1 MQETLILT
9 PIAAAPRGPL
19 VNAVTFGLVATMM
32 LLSTATNAAQPQCSP
47 SERWNPDMQMCMLNG
62 KAVPGTAAS
71 GPPPDQGSAPA
82 PDAGTAAMTTPPIA
96 NRQPTSSAGMDMAD
110 GGKPKSSF
118 MLQINQ
124 FAVYS
129 HTTGPRG
136 QSRLT
141 GPGSW
146 MLMYNH
152 DLTPRNHLNVS
163 VMASPEQLTVGDKGT
178 PQLLQT
184 ENIDNMHAHDT
195 IMALEIRDVIS
206 IGSRGDQQLTF
217 LFAPRGAAAIGPVP
231 FMHRQSA
238 EGNPDAPLGH
248 GLQDGFHD
256 ASTVLGIEFHFARTT
271 IEATAFSGES
281 VSWPLPLH
289 SPDSFAFR
297 LTQDIDDH
305 LKLGTSYGDVL
316 SPDDAGLEKHS
327 QFISAWLA
335 TSHQIGP
342 GTLRS
347 SLVWARGRDGNSISQ
362 TSLLAEAVYQR
373 GLNAFFG
380 RAEALQ
386 IRPEQLVAA
395 TIGSPA
401 DPRWVKALTFGYE
414 RTLLE
419 QSGLSS
425 RVGGSYTRDFIPSAF
440 KPVYGSDPG
449 GLKLFL
455 RIKFGTN
462 DGHAM

>member
-9 PIAAAPRGPL
+9 PIAMAPRASLARP
-19 VNAVTFGLVATMM
+19 VTLSLVAATM
-32 LLSTATNAAQPQCSP
+32 LLSTVSNAAQPQCSP
-47 SERWNPDMQMCMLNG
+47 SERWNPDMQMCMPNG

-71 GPPPDQGSAPA
+71 GSPPDQGSATA
-82 PDAGTAAMTTPPIA
+82 PDAGTAAMPAPPIA
-96 NRQPTSSAGMDMAD
+96 SRQSTSSAGMDMAD
-110 GGKPKSSF
+110 GGKPKSAS

-146 MLMYNH
+146 MLMYDH
-152 DLTPRNHLNVS
+152 DLTPRNHLSVS
-163 VMASPEQLTVGDKGT
+163 IMASPEQLTVGDKGT

-195 IMALEIRDVIS
+195 LMALEFRDVIAL
-206 IGSRGDQQLTF
+206 GSGGDQQLIF

-248 GLQDGFHD
+248 GSEDGFHD
-256 ASTVLGIEFHFARTT
+256 ASTVIGIEYHFARTT
-271 IEATAFSGES
+271 IEATAFSGEG
-281 VSWPLPLH
+281 VRWPLPLH

-297 LTQDIDDH
+297 FTQDIDDH
-305 LKLGTSYGDVL
+305 LKVGASYGDVL
-316 SPDDAGLEKHS
+316 SPDDAGVEKHS

-335 TSHQIGP
+335 TSHQLGR

-347 SLVWARGRDGNSISQ
+347 SLVWARGRDGNSVSQ

-373 GLNAFFG
+373 GPNALFG
-380 RAEALQ
+380 RAEILQ
-386 IRPEQLVAA
+386 ITPEQLDVA
-395 TIGSPA
+395 TIGSTA
-401 DPRWVKALTFGYE
+401 DPRWVKALTLGYE

-425 RVGGSYTRDFIPSAF
+425 RVGGSYTKDFIPSTF
-440 KPVYGSDPG
+440 KPEYGSDPG
-449 GLKLFL
+449 GFKLFL
-455 RIKFGTN
+455 RIKFATS
-462 DGHAM
+462 DGHVM

>member
-9 PIAAAPRGPL
+9 PIAVAPRVSLARP
-19 VNAVTFGLVATMM
+19 VTLGLVAATM
-32 LLSTATNAAQPQCSP
+32 LFSTASNAAQPKCSP
-47 SERWNPDMQMCMLNG
+47 SERWNPDMQMCMPNG
-62 KAVPGTAAS
+62 KAVPGTAAI
-71 GPPPDQGSAPA
+71 GPPPDQGSATA
-82 PDAGTAAMTTPPIA
+82 PDTDTAAMPTPPIA

-110 GGKPKSSF
+110 GGKPKSPF

-146 MLMYNH
+146 MLMYDH
-152 DLTPRNHLNVS
+152 DVTPRNHLSVS
-163 VMASPEQLTVGDKGT
+163 IMASPEQLTVGDKGT

-195 IMALEIRDVIS
+195 IMALEFRDVIS

-256 ASTVLGIEFHFARTT
+256 ASTVLGIEYHFARTT

-305 LKLGTSYGDVL
+305 LKVGASYGDVL
-316 SPDDAGLEKHS
+316 SPDDAGVGKHN

-335 TSHQIGP
+335 TSHQIGQ

-347 SLVWARGRDGNSISQ
+347 SLVWARGRDGNSVSQ
-362 TSLLAEAVYQR
+362 TSLLAEAAYQR

-380 RAEALQ
+380 RAEVLQ
-386 IRPEQLVAA
+386 ITPEQLDAA

-401 DPRWVKALTFGYE
+401 DPRWVKALTLGYE
-414 RTLLE
+414 RTLLD
-419 QSGLSS
+419 QHGLSL

-440 KPVYGSDPG
+440 KPEYGSDPG
-449 GLKLFL
+449 GFKLFL
-455 RIKFGTN
+455 RIKFATN
-462 DGHAM
+462 DGQVM

>member
-1 MQETLILT
+1 MT
-9 PIAAAPRGPL
+9 PIAAAPKGQL
-19 VNAVTFGLVATMM
+19 VNAVTFGLVTTMM
-32 LLSTATNAAQPQCSP
+32 LFGTATNAAQPQCSP
-47 SERWNPDMQMCMLNG
+47 SERWYPDTQMCMPIG
-62 KAVPGTAAS
+62 KAVSGTAAS
-71 GPPPDQGSAPA
+71 GPPPDPGSAMA
-82 PDAGTAAMTTPPIA
+82 ADAGTAALPAPPIA
-96 NRQPTSSAGMDMAD
+96 NRQPASTAGMDMAD
-110 GGKPKSSF
+110 GEKPKSPF

-124 FAVYS
+124 FAAYS
-129 HTTGPRG
+129 YTTGPRG

-152 DLTPRNHLNVS
+152 DLKPGNRLDIS
-163 VMASPEQLTVGDKGT
+163 LMASPEQLTVGDKGT

-195 IMALEIRDVIS
+195 IMALEFRDVIS
-206 IGSRGDQQLTF
+206 IGPRGDQQLTF

-256 ASTVLGIEFHFARTT
+256 ASTVLGIEYHVARTT
-271 IEATAFSGES
+271 IEATAFSGKS

-297 LTQDIDDH
+297 FTQDIDDH
-305 LKLGTSYGDVL
+305 LKLGASYGDVL
-316 SPDDAGLEKHS
+316 SPDDAGLERHS

-335 TSHQIGP
+335 TSHQIGQ

-347 SLVWARGRDGNSISQ
+347 SLVWASGRDGKSVSQ

-373 GLNAFFG
+373 GPNAFFG

-386 IRPEQLVAA
+386 IRPDQLDVAP
-395 TIGSPA
+395 IGSPA
-401 DPRWVKALTFGYE
+401 DPSWVKALTFGYE

-419 QSGLSS
+419 QHGLSL

-440 KPVYGSDPG
+440 KPEYGPDPG
-449 GLKLFL
+449 GFKLFV
-455 RIKFGTN
+455 RIKFATN
-462 DGHAM
+462 GGQDM

>member
-1 MQETLILT
+1 MHDALTLT
-9 PIAAAPRGPL
+9 PLAGAARVSLARPL
-19 VNAVTFGLVATMM
+19 ALGFCAATI
-32 LLSTATNAAQPQCSP
+32 LLGTPSNAAQSQCSP
-47 SERWNPDMQMCMLNG
+47 SERWNPDMKMCMPNRQAG
-62 KAVPGTAAS
+62 PGTLVGDPQPEQ
-71 GPPPDQGSAPA
+71 GPITA
-82 PDAGTAAMTTPPIA
+82 PDASPAATSAQRVADRPPM
-96 NRQPTSSAGMDMAD
+96 SSAGMDMTD
-110 GGKPKSSF
+110 RGKPASSF

-129 HTTGPRG
+129 HTTGARG

-146 MLMYNH
+146 MLMYDH
-152 DLTPRNHLNVS
+152 DLTPDNHLSVS
-163 VMASPEQLTVGDKGT
+163 LMASPEQLTVGDRGT

-195 IMALEIRDVIS
+195 LMALEVRDVIAL
-206 IGSRGDQQLTF
+206 GSGGDQQLTF

-256 ASTVLGIEFHFARTT
+256 ASTVLGIGYHFARTT
-271 IEATAFSGES
+271 IEATAFSGAA

-289 SPDSFAFR
+289 GPDSFAFR

-305 LKLGTSYGDVL
+305 VKVGASYGDVL
-316 SPDDAGLEKHS
+316 SPDDAGVEKHS

-335 TSHQIGP
+335 TSHRIGQ

-347 SLVWARGRDGNSISQ
+347 SLVWARGRDGNSVSQ

-380 RAEALQ
+380 RAETLQ
-386 IRPEQLVAA
+386 ITPQQLEAA
-395 TIGSPA
+395 TIGGQT
-401 DPRWVKALTFGYE
+401 DPRWVKALTLGYE
-414 RTLLE
+414 RTLLD
-419 QSGLSS
+419 QHGFSL
-425 RVGGSYTRDFIPSAF
+425 RVGGSYTRDFMPLAF
-440 KPVYGSDPG
+440 KPEYGSDPAG
-449 GLKLFL
+449 FKLFV
-455 RIKFGTN
+455 RVKFATN
-462 DGHAM
+462 EGHVM

>member
-1 MQETLILT
+1 MQETLTLT
-9 PIAAAPRGPL
+9 PIAEAPRGPL
-19 VNAVTFGLVATMM
+19 VSAVTFGLVATMM

-47 SERWNPDMQMCMLNG
+47 SERWNPDMQLCMLNG

-238 EGNPDAPLGH
+238 EGNADAPLGH

-297 LTQDIDDH
+297 LTQNIDDH
-305 LKLGTSYGDVL
+305 LKLGASYGDVL

-386 IRPEQLVAA
+386 IRPEQLDAA